1 MTKFVRISRNIL
13 RNMLVAPL
21 LLVLVWSSLGC
32 GVSSEPAVGESV
44 APPPV
49 RSTEPEASPTRVEPV
64 VVPNNAEK
72 ESVATPGQAVTK
84 PVATPGQVVTEP
96 VATPGQAATE
106 PVATPG
112 QAATEPVTTPGQA
125 ATEPV
130 TTPGQAVTEPVATPQ
145 QPVVAPDPRPDSPPV
160 GTQVGDSI
168 PSFAMTLVD
177 DAQVDLAGLLQ
188 EGKPTFLI
196 TFTTW

>member
-106 PVATPG
+106 PV
-112 QAATEPVTTPGQA
+112 
-125 ATEPV
+125 
-130 TTPGQAVTEPVATPQ
+130 TTPGQAVTEPVATPGQATTVPVATPQ